1 MIALMLAALLLAPL
15 APPSPRAVPAPA
27 PMAVAVAP
35 AEPATAPPA
44 EPSPLPPEVREL
56 VELARAL
63 HESLGAPPPPG
74 PVVDGPGTL
83 PEWAELALPAAMAHL
98 REVRSET
105 TLTVPRPTTLDVS
118 TFAGMI
124 TVQAW
129 NRNEVRVIAR
139 HGRRDRL
146 QPRLVNGTLTVVV
159 VDRTGEPAFGDV
171 TVLVPEWMPMR
182 LSSVESPIDV
192 EGVRAAI
199 EAGSIRGDVVVHQ
212 VVGALQLRSVEGL
225 VRVLDAR
232 GPVQVASINNLVVLE
247 RITGGID
254 AESVNGDIQMSDVDS
269 HDVDASSVNCNV
281 QFLGPFQPRGRYRL
295 ASHNGNLRVGVPV
308 GADVDVSV
316 HNFRGAFRNGL
327 LPPVGPHGAGN
338 RFTFTLGGGGSS
350 LELQSFQGF
359 IQLLR
364 SNEMPA
370 QAPPAAPRPPSVPQP
385 EGR

>member
-1 MIALMLAALLLAPL
+1 MIAILLAALLVSP
-15 APPSPRAVPAPA
+15 APPPP
-27 PMAVAVAP
+27 P
-35 AEPATAPPA
+35 AEPA
-44 EPSPLPPEVREL
+44 PLPSEVREL
-56 VELARAL
+56 VEMARAL
-63 HESLGAPPPPG
+63 HEALGVPAPPG
-74 PVVDGPGTL
+74 PIVDGPVTM
-83 PEWAELALPAAMAHL
+83 PEWAEFVLPAGMAHL

-105 TLTVPRPTTLDVS
+105 TLVVPRATTLDVS
-118 TFAGMI
+118 TFAGTI
-124 TVQAW
+124 AVQAW
-129 NRNEVRVIAR
+129 SRNDVRVVAR

-146 QPRLVNGTLTVVV
+146 QPRLENGTLTVVV
-159 VDRTGEPAFGDV
+159 VDRAGQPAFGDV

-182 LSSVESPIDV
+182 LTSVESPIDV

-199 EAGSIRGDVVVHQ
+199 EAGSIRGDVVVRQ

-232 GPVQVASINNLVVLE
+232 GRVQVASINNLVRLE

-254 AESVNGDIQMSDVDS
+254 AESVNGDIQMSGVDS
-269 HDVDASSVNCNV
+269 RDVDASSVNGNV
-281 QFLGPFQPRGRYRL
+281 QFVGPFQPRGRYRL

-327 LPPVGPHGAGN
+327 LPPVGPHGAGS

-364 SNEMPA
+364 SNEMPLP
-370 QAPPAAPRPPSVPQP
+370 QAPPAAPRPPSAPQT
-385 EGR
+385 EDR

>member
-1 MIALMLAALLLAPL
+1 MITILLAVFL
-15 APPSPRAVPAPA
+15 MAPA
-27 PMAVAVAP
+27 AP
-35 AEPATAPPA
+35 AEP
-44 EPSPLPPEVREL
+44 LPPELREI
-56 VELARAL
+56 VEMARAL
-63 HESLGAPPPPG
+63 HATLGDAPPAG
-74 PVVDGPGTL
+74 PRVDDREVPR
-83 PEWAELALPAAMAHL
+83 EWAGFALPAAMTRL

-105 TLTVPRPTTLDVS
+105 TLVVPRTTTLDVS
-118 TFAGMI
+118 TFAGTI

-129 NRNEVRVIAR
+129 GRNDVRVVAR
-139 HGRRDRL
+139 HGRHDRL
-146 QPRLVNGTLTVVV
+146 QPRLEHGTLTVVV

-171 TVLVPEWMPMR
+171 TVLVPDWMPMR

-199 EAGSIRGDVVVHQ
+199 EAGSIRGDVVVRQ

-232 GPVQVASINNLVVLE
+232 GSVQVASINNLVRLE

-254 AESVNGDIQMSDVDS
+254 AESVNGDIQMSNVDS
-269 HDVDASSVNCNV
+269 HDVDASSVNGNV

-327 LPPVGPHGAGN
+327 LPPVGPLGAGS

-364 SNEMPA
+364 SNEMPLP
-370 QAPPAAPRPPSVPQP
+370 QAPLPAPRPPSAPHA
-385 EGR
+385 EDR

>member
-1 MIALMLAALLLAPL
+1 MIAILLAALL
-15 APPSPRAVPAPA
+15 
-27 PMAVAVAP
+27 VAP
-35 AEPATAPPA
+35 AEP
-44 EPSPLPPEVREL
+44 PSLPPELREL
-56 VELARAL
+56 VEMARSLHVAL
-63 HESLGAPPPPG
+63 GEPPPPG
-74 PVVDGPGTL
+74 PVVDGPEVSE
-83 PEWAELALPAAMAHL
+83 EWAGFALPAAMARL

-105 TLTVPRPTTLDVS
+105 TLVVPRATTLDVS
-118 TFAGMI
+118 TFAGTI
-124 TVQAW
+124 AVQAW
-129 NRNEVRVIAR
+129 GRNDVRVVAR

-146 QPRLVNGTLTVVV
+146 QPRLENGTLTVVD
-159 VDRTGEPAFGDV
+159 VDRAGQPAFGDV
-171 TVLVPEWMPMR
+171 TVLVPDWMPMR
-182 LSSVESPIDV
+182 LTSIESPIDV

-199 EAGSIRGDVVVHQ
+199 EAGSIRGDVFVRQ

-225 VRVLDAR
+225 VRVFDAR
-232 GPVQVASINNLVVLE
+232 GSVQVASINNLVRLD

-254 AESVNGDIQMSDVDS
+254 AESVNGDIQMSNVDS
-269 HDVDASSVNCNV
+269 HDVDASSVNGNV

-327 LPPVGPHGAGN
+327 LPTVGPHGAGS

-364 SNEMPA
+364 SNEMLPPP
-370 QAPPAAPRPPSVPQP
+370 APPPAPRPPAVPRA
-385 EGR
+385 EDR

>member
-1 MIALMLAALLLAPL
+1 MTAILLAVL
-15 APPSPRAVPAPA
+15 LAVPVASGALPARSAAPVAVTQPGPA
-27 PMAVAVAP
+27 PVAP
-35 AEPATAPPA
+35 AEIPG
-44 EPSPLPPEVREL
+44 LPPELREL
-56 VELARAL
+56 VEMARSL
-63 HESLGAPPPPG
+63 HAALGAPPPPG
-74 PVVDGPGTL
+74 PVVDGPEVAE
-83 PEWAELALPAAMAHL
+83 EWAGFALPAAMARL

-105 TLTVPRPTTLDVS
+105 TLVVPRATTLDVS
-118 TFAGMI
+118 TFAGTI
-124 TVQAW
+124 AVQAW
-129 NRNEVRVIAR
+129 SRNDVRVVAR

-159 VDRTGEPAFGDV
+159 VDRAGQPAFGDL
-171 TVLVPEWMPMR
+171 TVLVPDWMPMR
-182 LSSVESPIDV
+182 LSSIESPIDV

-199 EAGSIRGDVVVHQ
+199 EAGSIRGDVVVRQ

-225 VRVLDAR
+225 VRVFDAR
-232 GPVQVASINNLVVLE
+232 GSVQVASINNLVRLD

-254 AESVNGDIQMSDVDS
+254 AESVNGDIQMSNVDS
-269 HDVDASSVNCNV
+269 HDVDASSVNGNV

-327 LPPVGPHGAGN
+327 LPPVGPHGAGS

-364 SNEMPA
+364 SNEMLPP
-370 QAPPAAPRPPSVPQP
+370 QAPPPAPRPPSVPRA
-385 EGR
+385 EDR